1 MSSQNRSKR
10 LSKHRQRVI
19 ESMNSD
25 SITKCEKEMLGND
38 IVVLPR
44 RKDAIWTKHAKKRLI
59 ERKPK
64 EGKKLVKRYAT
75 DGDNVI
81 TTVFYKKESKKPYDK
96 KKKQSKIE
104 EDKKHKQKLGK
115 GKNKH
120 K

>member
-1 MSSQNRSKR
+1 MSSQNRPKR

-38 IVVLPR
+38 IVLLPR
-44 RKDAIWTKHAKKRLI
+44 YRDAIWTNHAKKRLS
-59 ERKPK
+59 ERKPE
-64 EGKKLVKRYAT
+64 EGKKLVKRYA
-75 DGDNVI
+75 DNVI
-81 TTVFYKKESKKPYDK
+81 TTVFYKKEY
-96 KKKQSKIE
+96 KKKQYINKKKQEKIE

-115 GKNKH
+115 GKNKQ